1 MAMEIDS
8 CCVNAVDSKVSGPGV
23 VGPSFGSEML
33 RICAW
38 RASWTSINVYS
49 AVGQQHFVL
58 LMLFLLQHFWL
69 LCTNFVVRRFEVA
82 TALLAILLW

>member
-8 CCVNAVDSKVSGPGV
+8 CCVNAVSGPGV

-38 RASWTSINVYS
+38 RASWTSN
-49 AVGQQHFVL
+49 QRL
-58 LMLFLLQHFWL
+58 LSCRAAALCFADAFSIAAFL
-69 LCTNFVVRRFEVA
+69 A
-82 TALLAILLW
+82 ALY